1 MDEKNWYHITEDSMN
16 LDWLTEVKKK
26 MLEEQNNDD
35 ILLFF
40 FRKVLFI
47 QFY

>member
-26 MLEEQNNDD
+26 NVR
-35 ILLFF
+35 IA
-40 FRKVLFI
+40 K
-47 QFY
+47 